1 MPENK
6 NSKAKIEANNRYNA
20 KAYEEIKLRVKKGE
34 KDLIKSYAESKGKS
48 LNAYISDLIRQLGHG
63 VPVVVKLY
71 DEDCQQRKQ
80 KKIKY
85 NRGIYYAEC
94 FGVNTR

>member
-34 KDLIKSYAESKGKS
+34 KDLIKSYAESQGKS
-48 LNAYISDLIRQLGHG
+48 LNGYIYDLIKADMK
-63 VPVVVKLY
+63 VTETEEET
-71 DEDCQQRKQ
+71 D
-80 KKIKY
+80 I
-85 NRGIYYAEC
+85 
-94 FGVNTR
+94 

>member
-1 MPENK
+1 MSENK

-48 LNAYISDLIRQLGHG
+48 LNSYIRDLIKADMQ
-63 VPVVVKLY
+63 
-71 DEDCQQRKQ
+71 ES
-80 KKIKY
+80 
-85 NRGIYYAEC
+85 
-94 FGVNTR
+94 